1 MTIIEEFLCY
11 VYYPNVTA
19 PVDIDALRM
28 RDFEHSA
35 HNNLRFL
42 PPSKNGLLQHCRR
55 AGYEAGWV
63 QRQCLEDVD
72 LPDPLMW
79 GWSKINDEFVPK
91 WQDVENPTATCSC
104 TKAKCT
110 NCLCS
115 KQNLECLSFCKCQ
128 RHCLYTSI

>member
-1 MTIIEEFLCY
+1 MEFEKKQTLTRVFRELSENPLLISDRQMTIIEEYLCY

-91 WQDVENPTATCSC
+91 
-104 TKAKCT
+104 
-110 NCLCS
+110 
-115 KQNLECLSFCKCQ
+115 
-128 RHCLYTSI
+128 